1 MGMISGL
8 QSGQWKHRE
17 HGEHKGYTE
26 VMWTLINRRGFGQ
39 VVASFGSALIG
50 SSLVSRDGARHGVCA
65 GEPTDH
71 ARRHDR
77 EELIAMVREVGP
89 TFLNNVHVT
98 GQDGAT
104 SIVLDHHRA
113 LWVFGD
119 TVTEPFES
127 IRTVDLSR
135 VISSC
140 GMVVRR
146 QPVGAGIARF
156 EYLMDESGKV
166 RPLLEYAADED
177 PARVRLWPI
186 HGVCVGGKVYLYYH
200 KIELDPR
207 VDVFENFRLLGMG
220 VARADVDQW
229 RFERIESSHGSTLW
243 WKHDQPTYGV
253 WVQELSDGYLY
264 LWGSLMTGM
273 FLARCRASDVEHG
286 DRYEYLDRRDQVV
299 PDEPRWSKSF
309 DPTAVLFDN
318 VPNEMSCHY
327 SPHLKKFIAIHM
339 WNREPRVV
347 MRTASRITGPW
358 SDPITIYEPAKQAD
372 DTYYYAAKSHPEL
385 SDASGQTFY
394 VTFVDS
400 ARYTPRL
407 LEIQLR

>member
-1 MGMISGL
+1 
-8 QSGQWKHRE
+8 
-17 HGEHKGYTE
+17 
-26 VMWTLINRRGFGQ
+26 MWTLINRRSFGQ
-39 VVASFGSALIG
+39 LVASIGSACIG
-50 SSLVSRDGARHGVCA
+50 SSLVSRDGARRGVWA
-65 GEPTDH
+65 SDSTDH
-71 ARRHDR
+71 TSHNDR
-77 EELIAMVREVGP
+77 DGLIAKVREVGP
-89 TFLNNVHVT
+89 AFVNNVHVT

-104 SIVLDHHRA
+104 SIVLDNHRA

-127 IRTVDLSR
+127 IRTVDLSHI
-135 VISSC
+135 ISSC
-140 GMVVRR
+140 GMVVPR
-146 QPVGAGIARF
+146 QPVGAGITRF
-156 EYLMDESGKV
+156 EYLRDELGKV
-166 RPLLEYAADED
+166 RPLLEYTADEN

-186 HGVCVGGKVYLYYH
+186 HGVRVGGKVYLFYH
-200 KIELDPR
+200 KIELDPH

-220 VARADVDQW
+220 VARADVDRW
-229 RFERIESSHGSTLW
+229 RFERIESTNGSTLF

-253 WVQELSDGYLY
+253 WVQELPDGYVY

-273 FLARCRASDVEHG
+273 FLSRCRASDIEHP
-286 DRYEYLDRRDQVV
+286 DRYEYLDRRAQVAHNATEEHDIHAT
-299 PDEPRWSKSF
+299 PPESADEPRWSKSF

-358 SDPITIYEPAKQAD
+358 SDPITIYEPAKLSD

-400 ARYTPRL
+400 ARYSPRL
-407 LEIQLR
+407 LEIQLK